1 MRITARDGAVPAASV
16 IFLVMCSA
24 TFLAAAAVAVVA
36 VPAVLLNAVV
46 SARAKRVINRLRQQK
61 ALLLGDR
68 LAERTR
74 SSTAAT
80 SSPLGAP
87 QTA

>member
-36 VPAVLLNAVV
+36 VLRVV
-46 SARAKRVINRLRQQK
+46 PICATTWRCRLSKQ
-61 ALLLGDR
+61 
-68 LAERTR
+68 
-74 SSTAAT
+74 
-80 SSPLGAP
+80 
-87 QTA
+87 